1 MDGDNMALD
10 TSSVML
16 ALNGLLG
23 NNYSNNSSYGN
34 NILTSGLSSGSSF
47 QNVLLAAMLNGKSA
61 SGQCPYCAAVYGN
74 SGSVSSL
81 KTAGNSHAT
90 GQELNAYFE
99 EAEEKYGVSAD
110 LLRAV
115 AKVESGFNINAEGV
129 SGAKGLMQLM
139 PAMAEELEIENI
151 YDPRENIMGAAR
163 SLARKLEFNGGD
175 VEQAV
180 RSYHAANV
188 AAASYKGK
196 EVTLSLDDYVKQV
209 VQYAEEDLK
218 AEVSASQKG
227 KAAESLSS
235 SGESEGIFS
244 AEDVKYMA
252 EMAKLQMQMQTLSAF
267 NTTLNGDSS
276 GGLI

>member
-1 MDGDNMALD
+1 MALD

-16 ALNGLLG
+16 AMNGLLG
-23 NNYSNNSSYGN
+23 NSNSSYGN
-34 NILTSGLSSGSSF
+34 NILTGGLSSGNSF
-47 QNVLLAAMLNGKSA
+47 QNVLLTAMLNGKSG
-61 SGQCPYCAAVYGN
+61 SGQCPYCAALYGG
-74 SGSVSSL
+74 SGSASASSL
-81 KTAGNSHAT
+81 KTTGTSHAT

-115 AKVESGFNINAEGV
+115 AKVESDFNINAEGA

-139 PAMAEELEIENI
+139 PAMAESLDIENI
-151 YDPRENIMGAAR
+151 YDARENIMGAAR

-196 EVTLSLDDYVKQV
+196 DVELSLDDYVKQV
-209 VQYAEEDLK
+209 VKYAEEDLE
-218 AEVSASQKG
+218 AETAASQNG
-227 KAAESLSS
+227 RAAEAVASS
-235 SGESEGIFS
+235 TDSEGIFS
-244 AEDVKYMA
+244 AKDVKYMA

-267 NTTLNGDSS
+267 NTTMNTGSS